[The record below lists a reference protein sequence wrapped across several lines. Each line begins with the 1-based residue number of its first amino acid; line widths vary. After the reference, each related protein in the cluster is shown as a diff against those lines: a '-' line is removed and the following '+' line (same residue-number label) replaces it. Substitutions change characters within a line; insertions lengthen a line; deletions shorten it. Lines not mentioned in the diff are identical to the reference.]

1 MRKEYWKHFAAAIA
15 ALSAMATLATAL
27 FDLCWIKECLIFGTL
42 GTILVILASCFYAKW
57 QVRIK
62 KKVALTLYSEM
73 KLTIKEGDL
82 FEQKGVICIPF
93 NEYFDT
99 HVGNGVVD
107 KSSLHGLFINKYYG
121 DRVEE
126 LDSKIRILLPD
137 KFVDGCERRVKG
149 CPKKRYELGTCVDI
163 REGENTYVLF
173 ALSHFDE
180 NDKANI
186 NRSEYAQVIEKLME
200 HLSKIVGNKPVYMPL
215 IGAGLTRI
223 NRTPQRILVHL
234 VDILDFKDGYSIPGG
249 VNILIKSL
257 NSVKVNLN
265 TVEDVVKNGILQKD
279 KTIEK

>member
-15 ALSAMATLATAL
+15 ALSALATFATAL

-62 KKVALTLYSEM
+62 KKVVLTLYSEM

-93 NEYFDT
+93 NEFFDT
-99 HVGNGVVD
+99 HVGDGVVE

-121 DRVEE
+121 DRVKE
-126 LDSKIRILLPD
+126 LDSRIRKLLPD
-137 KFVDGCERRVKG
+137 EFLDECKRRVDG

-173 ALSHFDE
+173 ALSHFDKD
-180 NDKANI
+180 DKANI
-186 NRSEYAQVIEKLME
+186 SRSEYAQVIEKLME

-215 IGAGLTRI
+215 IGAGLARI

-234 VDILDFKDGYSIPGG
+234 VDILDFEDRYSIPGG

-265 TVEDVVKNGILQKD
+265 TIEDVVKKGVLQMD
-279 KTIEK
+279 KAIE

>member
-15 ALSAMATLATAL
+15 ALSALATLATAL
-27 FDLCWIKECLIFGTL
+27 FDLGWIKECLISGTL

-99 HVGNGVVD
+99 HVGDGVVE

-121 DRVEE
+121 DRVKE
-126 LDSKIRILLPD
+126 LDSRIRKLLPD
-137 KFVDGCERRVKG
+137 EFLDECKRRVDG

-173 ALSHFDE
+173 ALSHFDKD
-180 NDKANI
+180 DKANI
-186 NRSEYAQVIEKLME
+186 SRSEYAQVIEKLME

-215 IGAGLTRI
+215 IGAGLARI

-234 VDILDFKDGYSIPGG
+234 VDILDFEDRYSIPGG

-265 TVEDVVKNGILQKD
+265 TIEDVVKKGVLQMD
-279 KTIEK
+279 KAIE